1 MPTYRKFN
9 RKSGARGF
17 SLLEMIMVMVV
28 LGIVAAV
35 AAPFLSASFQS
46 YFTGKDIS
54 ETDWQARVALE
65 RMSRELRSVRAPA
78 GSNLIIT
85 SASDITFTDVDGN
98 STCYCMGGVGGC
110 SGAVGELTRNS
121 QPLATGIS
129 ALTFSFLTQGGAA
142 TAVAANVFYITV
154 AFTATQNTI
163 NKSFQATVSPRNFP

>member
-1 MPTYRKFN
+1 MSMQAKRHHYRF
-9 RKSGARGF
+9 AVGF
-17 SLLEMIMVMVV
+17 SLLELIMVMVV

-78 GSNLIIT
+78 DLIIT
-85 SASDITFTDVDGN
+85 SANDITFTDVDGN
-98 STCYCMGGVGGC
+98 STRYCRGTVGGC
-110 SGAVGELTRNS
+110 PGAAGELTRNN

-129 ALTFSFLTQGGAA
+129 ALTFSFLTRTGAV

-163 NKSFQATVSPRNFP
+163 IKSFQATVSPRNFP